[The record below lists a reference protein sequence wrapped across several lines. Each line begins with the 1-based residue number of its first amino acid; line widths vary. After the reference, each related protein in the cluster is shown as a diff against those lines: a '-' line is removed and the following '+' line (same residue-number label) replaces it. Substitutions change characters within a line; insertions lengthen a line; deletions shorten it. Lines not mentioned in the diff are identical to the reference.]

1 VKKIGDLL
9 REYLRERGWTG
20 GNPYEPLFR
29 EWKRIAGATLAE
41 HSRLLDVRE
50 GILLVEV
57 DHPGWL
63 QILQLRTAALL
74 EAARS
79 IAPLASLEGIKIRL
93 GSGDG
98 NTRNNDH

>member
-1 VKKIGDLL
+1 VKKIGDLV
-9 REYLRERGWTG
+9 REYLRERGWAG
-20 GNPYEPLFR
+20 GNPYDPLFK
-29 EWKRIAGATLAE
+29 EWKRIAGEALAE
-41 HSRLLDVRE
+41 HSRLLDVRA

-63 QILQLRTAALL
+63 QVLQLRTAALL

-93 GSGDG
+93 GSGETG
-98 NTRNNDH
+98 GQNDDP